1 MHTSLLKLPE
11 VVRRTGRSKSTIYDE
26 VNRGLFPRPIK
37 IGRRTY
43 WRDDEIARVV
53 DAYTAG
59 SSLAELQGLC
69 VAIVACRA
77 QARS

>member
-1 MHTSLLKLPE
+1 MQSSLLKLPD

-43 WRDDEIARVV
+43 WRDDEITRIV
-53 DAYTAG
+53 DAYSAG
-59 SSLAELQGLC
+59 VGHTELARIAQELAEHRESL
-69 VAIVACRA
+69 R
-77 QARS
+77 R